1 MWIYV
6 ILKERSLLMK
16 RKNRIICSLLC
27 MAFFAFSASAQT
39 LLSPQIVEKL
49 SATVFEVVTLKAVDD
64 PLTYDR
70 PLPLERLPYA
80 ERTDKYES
88 IGTAFLMDDGYL
100 YTAAHVLQ
108 LQYKLHQDQFF
119 VRDAEGTVYPIE
131 TIIKFA
137 TDRDFVI
144 FTAKGLKLP
153 AQGGLHFSN
162 DIAVNSQIFAVGNA
176 QGEGIIIRDGLFT
189 SRTPEDQDGRWK
201 WLRFSAAA
209 SPGNSG
215 GPLIDKDGGVV
226 GIITMKNQTENLNY
240 ALPISETDNSPDNTG
255 VVNIQVYYRLQN
267 IESQRFFKCY
277 DFTVELPAPIEQ
289 VRAECWK
296 KMQETT
302 AEHASSLYE
311 RFSFTGP
318 DSFVKKDRGNV
329 IFTNSFIPSF
339 PMFICLANNN
349 KWNPYYSDTETYQ
362 LDDNGYVEYTDEYL
376 GMQMA
381 YIRRP
386 DSISEYDLITNP
398 TSYMDYML
406 EASPMHRAVGTEAV
420 NIISYGEPT
429 YQSTHMDNLGRQWL
443 VLQWDVPWA
452 DVSVLAY
459 ALPLPEGIFVMSV
472 YDEVKD
478 IENGWNTDMPYLTDF
493 CIPPYF
499 GTVRQWNEYLS
510 LPEDVYPRHQ
520 LLADVDFAYSPEDF
534 LMHFGKVNVE
544 LDPEIVK
551 ADNTEED
558 EFCIAYI
565 YERDRKAGLKQ
576 TVNAVAIATNEN
588 TNDYHYF
595 QVMHVKQP
603 ASSAARQTRD
613 HYRQMETQSSY
624 YNGEP
629 FADGQ
634 NTYCYV
640 IYNITDTS
648 LDFLS
653 LELQGPNRIEDM
665 EKYRDSVLDALG
677 VNR

>member
-1 MWIYV
+1 MKKHSK
-6 ILKERSLLMK
+6 ILPFML
-16 RKNRIICSLLC
+16 I
-27 MAFFAFSASAQT
+27 MAFITVCAGAQT
-39 LLSPQIVEKL
+39 VLSPEVVAKL
-49 SATVFEVVTLKAVDD
+49 SANVFEVVTLKSQDD

-88 IGTAFLMDDGYL
+88 IGTAFLMEDGYL
-100 YTAAHVLQ
+100 YTAEHVLQ
-108 LQYKLHQDQFF
+108 LQDKLHQDQFF
-119 VRDAEGTVYPIE
+119 VRDMEGNVYPVE

-144 FTAKGLKLP
+144 FTAKGLSLP
-153 AQGGLHFSN
+153 PQGGLHFSR

-176 QGEGIIIRDGLFT
+176 QGEGIIIRDGMFT

-215 GPLIDKDGGVV
+215 GPLVDKEGGVV

-255 VVNIQVYYRLQN
+255 VVNIEVYYRLQN
-267 IESQRFFKCY
+267 IESQRFYKRY
-277 DFTVELPAPIEQ
+277 DFTVALPAPIAQ

-302 AEHASSLYE
+302 AEHAKGLYD
-311 RFSFTGP
+311 RFCFTGP
-318 DSFVKKDRGNV
+318 DSFVKTDRGNV

-339 PMFICLANNN
+339 PMFICLAGNN

-386 DSISEYDLITNP
+386 DSVSELELITNP
-398 TSYMDYML
+398 KLYNDYML
-406 EASPMHRAVGTEAV
+406 EASPMRRAVGTEAV

-429 YQSTHMDNLGRQWL
+429 SSSTYMDNLGRQWL
-443 VLQWDVPWA
+443 VSQWDVPWA

-459 ALPLPEGIFVMSV
+459 ALPLPEGIFIMSV

-478 IENGWNTDMPYLTDF
+478 IENGWNSDVPYLTDF

-510 LPEDVYPRHQ
+510 LPEDVYPRHKLLEDAQ
-520 LLADVDFAYSPEDF
+520 LAYSAEDF
-534 LMHFGKVNVE
+534 LMQFGKVDVE
-544 LDPEIVK
+544 LDPEIVQ
-551 ADNTEED
+551 ADDTEED

-565 YERDRKAGLKQ
+565 YERDRKKGLKQ
-576 TVNAVAIATNEN
+576 TVSAVALATNEN

-603 ASSAARQTRD
+603 PTGSSRQVRD
-613 HYRQMETQSSY
+613 KYRQMESQSSY
-624 YNGEP
+624 YNGQP
-629 FADGQ
+629 FTDGQ
-634 NTYCYV
+634 TTNCYV
-640 IYNITDTS
+640 IYNITENT

-677 VNR
+677 IKR